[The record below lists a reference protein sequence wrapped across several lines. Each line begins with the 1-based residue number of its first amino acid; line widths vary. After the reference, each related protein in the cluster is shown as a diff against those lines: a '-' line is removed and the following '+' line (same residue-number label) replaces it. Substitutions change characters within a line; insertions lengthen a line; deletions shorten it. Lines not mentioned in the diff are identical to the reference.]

1 LKAIFP
7 GYFPKVILP
16 RLFSQGYSPKVIPEV
31 PRNWHPISGMAPTI
45 GLAGTFVNWQDA
57 LHAFHNLYR
66 ERAEEDNKR

>member
-1 LKAIFP
+1 
-7 GYFPKVILP
+7 
-16 RLFSQGYSPKVIPEV
+16 
-31 PRNWHPISGMAPTI
+31 MAPTI